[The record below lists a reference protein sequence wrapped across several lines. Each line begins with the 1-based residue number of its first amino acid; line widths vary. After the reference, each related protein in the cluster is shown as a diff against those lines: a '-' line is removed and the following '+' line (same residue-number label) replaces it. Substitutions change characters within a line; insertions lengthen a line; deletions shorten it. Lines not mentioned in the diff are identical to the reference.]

1 MYFEIWNITIPS
13 VQCTVHE
20 WMSPLSNIFKI
31 SFVFHQIMEM
41 RETRDSIHNP
51 CDVFKM
57 NDDCVCFLRKIC
69 VWASLM
75 LISIFPITSSSLSI
89 QSFQKEK
96 RIIELK
102 FLHFFPSKNP
112 QKQMLLHWEMRQW
125 CENGFCRSEGMNRRH
140 RQRDSKWQRTELQL
154 VLSKKKYCISENIW
168 TLMIVARDTTDLCS
182 ISADNEG
189 DFHAKTFAHDSGV
202 NIISWL
208 PNSTFFYLEF

>member
-154 VLSKKKYCISENIW
+154 VFSKKKYCISENIW
-168 TLMIVARDTTDLCS
+168 TLMIVARD
-182 ISADNEG
+182 N
-189 DFHAKTFAHDSGV
+189 
-202 NIISWL
+202 
-208 PNSTFFYLEF
+208 LEF